1 MWIYNLN
8 RARRARMRQ
17 SICIQWFFLIVAKC
31 CFAMFRSKKSMEI
44 GGVSMWLF
52 KKKKDEELEKAFW
65 ELQMNLEN
73 NYKDLAISAHKKV
86 IELMEDRKR
95 SQSLS
100 SKDYEK

>member
-1 MWIYNLN
+1 
-8 RARRARMRQ
+8 
-17 SICIQWFFLIVAKC
+17 
-31 CFAMFRSKKSMEI
+31 
-44 GGVSMWLF
+44 MWLF

-86 IELMEDRKR
+86 MELMEDRKH

-100 SKDYEK
+100 SKDYEKYVKRLEEYSKKMEHYNHTNVSSFLKERY

>member
-1 MWIYNLN
+1 
-8 RARRARMRQ
+8 
-17 SICIQWFFLIVAKC
+17 
-31 CFAMFRSKKSMEI
+31 MEI

-52 KKKKDEELEKAFW
+52 KNKKDEELEKSFW

-100 SKDYEK
+100 SKDYEKYVKRLEEYSKKMEHYNHTNVSSFLKERY

>member
-1 MWIYNLN
+1 
-8 RARRARMRQ
+8 
-17 SICIQWFFLIVAKC
+17 
-31 CFAMFRSKKSMEI
+31 MER
-44 GGVSMWLF
+44 GVSMWLF

-86 IELMEDRKR
+86 IELMEDRKH

-100 SKDYEK
+100 PKDYEKYVKRLEEYSKKMEHYNHTNVSSFLKERY